1 MSEACGVPDDAKH
14 SRSLSLTA
22 DLGTT
27 TSKRGVW
34 AAFFPA
40 WVHAWCISGP
50 GDLHCMKK
58 FSVFFN
64 LDIESQLGS
73 LRFEDCVR
81 MGYVAD

>member
-1 MSEACGVPDDAKH
+1 MMQNIPGVYPLRPTWELLLQSAV
-14 SRSLSLTA
+14 SGLR
-22 DLGTT
+22 
-27 TSKRGVW
+27 
-34 AAFFPA
+34 FFPA